1 MSLSLII
8 ARDDKVKALNGEVNS
23 LVKQVNAKDVE
34 ISQIKASQADISNE
48 ELIALRQENE
58 RLQKELDESKERE
71 KQARLKAG

>member
-1 MSLSLII
+1 
-8 ARDDKVKALNGEVNS
+8 VKALNSEVNS

-48 ELIALRQENE
+48 ELIALRKENE